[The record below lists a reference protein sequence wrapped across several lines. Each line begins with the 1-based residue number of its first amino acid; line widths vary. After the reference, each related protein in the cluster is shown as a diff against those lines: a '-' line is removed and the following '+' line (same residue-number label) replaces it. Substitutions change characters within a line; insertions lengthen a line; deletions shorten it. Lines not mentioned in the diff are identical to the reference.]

1 MEKFIFIPALFG
13 ALLLSSQ
20 QARGEQTFSGDILI
34 GLNVTS
40 GNSDTN
46 SFFVRGEALLSDVFQ
61 DNKADPLKMKM
72 EFRRSEEDGVLSSR
86 RGLAELRYD
95 REIWKQTSFFLL
107 ERASFDDFQ
116 NLDLR
121 LEEQLGLS
129 QKLVVQPKYWIGA
142 DLGLSRIDSF
152 YETGPKEGEFGPVAG
167 GHAWWNVF
175 GPVELSEDVSYR
187 PAFSDFNDYLFTSET
202 GITTKLSDNWK
213 VKLIYQI
220 FYDNTPPA
228 GTKSTDKNLMLTL
241 GYSF

>member
-34 GLNVTS
+34 GVSATS

-46 SFFVRGEALLSDVFQ
+46 SFFVRGEALLSDVIV
-61 DNKADPLKMKM
+61 DDKADPLSMKA
-72 EFRRSEEDGVLSSR
+72 EFLRSEDDGVVSSR
-86 RGLAELRYD
+86 RGQGELRYD
-95 REIWKQTSFFLL
+95 REIRNKTSFFFL
-107 ERASFDDFQ
+107 ERVSFDDFQ

-121 LEEQLGLS
+121 AEEQLGLA
-129 QKLVVQPKYWIGA
+129 QKFVVQPKYWLGG

-152 YETGPKEGEFGPVAG
+152 YETAPNEGEFGIVVG
-167 GHAWWNVF
+167 GHAWWNIY
-175 GPVELSEDVSYR
+175 GPVQLTEDVSYR

-202 GITTKLSDNWK
+202 GVTTKLSDNWK